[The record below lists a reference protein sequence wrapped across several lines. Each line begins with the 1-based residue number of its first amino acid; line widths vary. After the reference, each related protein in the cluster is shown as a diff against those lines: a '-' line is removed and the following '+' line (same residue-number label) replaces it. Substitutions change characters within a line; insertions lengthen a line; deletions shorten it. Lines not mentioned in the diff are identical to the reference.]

1 MSNGVSDKLYRKNIL
16 SISPYVPGKPIEEV
30 KREYGIDDIIKLAS
44 NENPFGPSH
53 KAISAMQK
61 ALESVHL
68 YPDGNCYELRN
79 ALSKV
84 LSING
89 DYLLFGNGSDELIKM
104 IAETFLNKDEEVIH
118 AVPSFAEYDFAT
130 KVMAGT
136 CIAVPMK
143 DYTHNLE
150 AMKEA
155 ITENT
160 KLVFIC
166 NPNNP
171 TGTIVCKD
179 EVDDFMKAVPQ
190 DIIVVFDQAYLEY
203 ATNSDYP
210 DCLQYVRDGRNVI
223 LLRTFSK
230 VYGLAGLRIGYAIA
244 RPELISL
251 ISRVKEPFNVNS
263 LAQVGAIEAL
273 ADQEHVRRCVES
285 NNEQKKW
292 LVRQFEE
299 LELNYIPTETNFIMI
314 DTAVD
319 SRMCFTEL
327 LKQGV
332 IVRTGDIFDMPTWLR
347 ITIGT
352 EDENQRLIKALRLVL
367 GR

>member
-1 MSNGVSDKLYRKNIL
+1 MSNGISNKLYRESIL

-30 KREYGIDDIIKLAS
+30 KREFGIDDIIKLAS
-44 NENPFGPSH
+44 NENPFGPSP
-53 KAISAMQK
+53 KAVSAMQD
-61 ALESVHL
+61 ALQTVHL

-79 ALSKV
+79 ELSQV
-84 LSING
+84 LSI
-89 DYLLFGNGSDELIKM
+89 DRDQLLFGNGSDELIKM
-104 IAETFLNKDEEVIH
+104 IAETFLNQKEEVIY

-136 CIAVPMK
+136 SVPVSMT
-143 DYTHNLE
+143 DYRHDLT
-150 AMKEA
+150 AMREA
-155 ITENT
+155 ITDNT
-160 KLVFIC
+160 KLIFVC

-171 TGTIVCKD
+171 TGTIVTKD
-179 EVDDFMKAVPQ
+179 EVDDFMKAMPENVV
-190 DIIVVFDQAYLEY
+190 VVFDQAYLEY
-203 ATNSDYP
+203 VTDLDYP
-210 DCLQYVRDGRNVI
+210 DCLNYVREGRNVI

-263 LAQVGAIEAL
+263 IAQIGAIEAL
-273 ADQEHVRRCVES
+273 RDQDHVARCVES
-285 NNEQKKW
+285 NNQQKRW
-292 LVRQFEE
+292 LVEQFEK
-299 LELNYIPTETNFIMI
+299 LDLDYIPTETNFLMI
-314 DTAVD
+314 DIEMD
-319 SRMCFTEL
+319 SKACFTEL

-332 IVRTGDIFDMPTWLR
+332 IVRTGDIFNMPTWLR

-352 EDENQRLIKALRLVL
+352 ESENERLIEALRSVL